1 MELLQ
6 RATIASGRRM
16 QWVCGAEVLG
26 EARAAAAALARSH
39 GLCVDLWCI
48 DDWAGLARDGIA
60 CERRWL
66 QGRCGEVGSR
76 FERLMAPTRGPILA
90 VTRGPRELPEM
101 LRAFAP
107 AGRRYLSLS
116 GSDVDALSATAL
128 RLDRETD
135 IEWAKL
141 SVS

>member
-16 QWVCGAEVLG
+16 QWVCGPEVLG

-39 GLCVDLWCI
+39 GLCVDLWRI
-48 DDWAGLARDGIA
+48 DDWARLARDGIA

-90 VTRGPRELPEM
+90 VTRGLSQFERV
-101 LRAFAP
+101 
-107 AGRRYLSLS
+107 GRRRAVRDRVAARSRNRHRMGEALGQL
-116 GSDVDALSATAL
+116 ALSCCNPDSCAL
-128 RLDRETD
+128 R
-135 IEWAKL
+135 
-141 SVS
+141 